1 VLIEFSVSD
10 ISNTFDTTNGL
21 SARYSWWIMGSH
33 GICPGHLKHWM
44 CQLTLNDLPHVFSDG
59 KGSFFANKFS
69 LDYIGAAEAVGCLH
83 QHLTTIN

>member
-1 VLIEFSVSD
+1 MKHKNLHD
-10 ISNTFDTTNGL
+10 ISPYYIDTL
-21 SARYSWWIMGSH
+21 
-33 GICPGHLKHWM
+33 ICPGHLKHWM